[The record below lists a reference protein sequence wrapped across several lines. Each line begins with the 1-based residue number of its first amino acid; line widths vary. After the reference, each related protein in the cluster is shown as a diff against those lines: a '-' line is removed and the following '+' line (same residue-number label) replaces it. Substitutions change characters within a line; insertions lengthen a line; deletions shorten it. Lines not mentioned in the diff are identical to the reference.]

1 MFVFSYKTTKKQ
13 LLWMAVCA
21 LLLVAIVLIL
31 VFWPDT
37 APETPTG
44 KTLSASAASADEGI
58 AYLASL
64 GYTATG
70 GDVQEVQ
77 MPEEFDETLTT
88 YNALQQT
95 AGMDLT
101 PYRGK
106 RLKCRT
112 FTIKN
117 HPLGEPAVAHLY
129 VYKDKVVAG
138 DISSTAVG
146 GFTQA
151 LLPVERTQ
159 NGTAG

>member
-77 MPEEFDETLTT
+77 MPEEFDETL
-88 YNALQQT
+88 
-95 AGMDLT
+95 
-101 PYRGK
+101 
-106 RLKCRT
+106 
-112 FTIKN
+112 
-117 HPLGEPAVAHLY
+117 V
-129 VYKDKVVAG
+129 
-138 DISSTAVG
+138 
-146 GFTQA
+146 
-151 LLPVERTQ
+151 
-159 NGTAG
+159 